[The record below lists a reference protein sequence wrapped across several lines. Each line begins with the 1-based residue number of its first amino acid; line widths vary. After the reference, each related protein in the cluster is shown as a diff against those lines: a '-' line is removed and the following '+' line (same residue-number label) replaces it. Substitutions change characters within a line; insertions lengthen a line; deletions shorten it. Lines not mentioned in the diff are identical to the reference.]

1 MIILQAKAL
10 AQRFGAV
17 EIFSGIEVK
26 LHAKERVGLVGPNGC
41 GKTTLLQILAGRQT
55 PTAGEVSRAQG
66 LTLGYLQQEAA
77 LAFSGQDNT
86 IFAEM
91 LSVFADLRQMEAE
104 LRRMEALMEAGEA
117 DEVLFA
123 KYGRIQST
131 YEMGGGYQ
139 YQHEIKRVLQ
149 GLGFAPEEWQTPL
162 TQLSGGQKTRVLLGR
177 LLLEAPDL
185 LILDEP
191 TNHLDVTAVEWLE
204 RTLHAWHGTLLIVSH
219 DRYFLDR
226 ITSHIWELSANRLR
240 RYKGNY
246 TTYRQQRQLEEER
259 EAALFRAEKAR
270 LENELAFI
278 RKNIAGGKSD
288 IAKGKLKRLTREI
301 LLIEQVGVMAMQNQS
316 WLKVGERV
324 RTFSVNEAEKR
335 IRELRVPA
343 SGAPDMKV
351 RLAVELRGSERVVTS
366 KRLQIGY
373 PGRPLCDADDIRL
386 ERLDCAALIG
396 PNGSGKSTLLRTLM
410 GEIRPLRGKL
420 RLGDEVTPGYFAQG
434 HEQLNPANR
443 VIDEVLAH
451 KAMSETAARSHLA
464 RYLFRGDDVF
474 KRVSSLSGGER
485 GRLALALLAL
495 DEANLLLLDEPTNHL
510 DIPSQEILQTALEQ
524 YDGTIVLVSHD
535 RYLVDRLATQIWEIR
550 DGRMHIFEGTYQE
563 FLAARTGGDT
573 AVASKVGLPTEEKE
587 TEPVD
592 LSWLEEFAPSS
603 VSQKERK
610 AVGRRRRELIEQIE
624 ETEAWLAQ
632 LAYDIVRARRAKD
645 DARWQELR
653 REQAVAQAEL
663 DALSAE
669 LDEIIR

>member
-1 MIILQAKAL
+1 
-10 AQRFGAV
+10 
-17 EIFSGIEVK
+17 
-26 LHAKERVGLVGPNGC
+26 
-41 GKTTLLQILAGRQT
+41 
-55 PTAGEVSRAQG
+55 
-66 LTLGYLQQEAA
+66 
-77 LAFSGQDNT
+77 
-86 IFAEM
+86 
-91 LSVFADLRQMEAE
+91 
-104 LRRMEALMEAGEA
+104 
-117 DEVLFA
+117 
-123 KYGRIQST
+123 
-131 YEMGGGYQ
+131 
-139 YQHEIKRVLQ
+139 
-149 GLGFAPEEWQTPL
+149 
-162 TQLSGGQKTRVLLGR
+162 GGQKTRVLLGR

-204 RTLHAWHGTLLIVSH
+204 RTLRAWNGTLLIVSH

-226 ITSHIWELSANRLR
+226 IASHIWELSATRLR

-246 TTYRQQRQLEEER
+246 TAYRRQRQLEWER
-259 EAALFRAEKAR
+259 EEVLFQAEKAR

-301 LLIEQVGVMAMQNQS
+301 VLIEQAGVTAMQNQS

-324 RTFSVNEAEKR
+324 RAFSVNEAEKR
-335 IRELRVPA
+335 IRELPAPA
-343 SGAPDMKV
+343 SRLPDMKV
-351 RLAVELRGSERVVTS
+351 RLTADERGSERVVTS
-366 KRLQIGY
+366 KRLQIGW
-373 PGRPLCDADDIRL
+373 PGRPLFEADDIHL

-396 PNGSGKSTLLRTLM
+396 PNGSGKSTLLRALA
-410 GEIRPLRGKL
+410 GEIPPLRGKL
-420 RLGDEVTPGYFAQG
+420 RLGDEVRPGYFAQA

-451 KAMSETAARSHLA
+451 KAMSETAARNHLA
-464 RYLFRGDDVF
+464 RYLFRGDDAF

-510 DIPSQEILQTALEQ
+510 DIPSQEILQTALER
-524 YDGTIVLVSHD
+524 YDGAIVLVSHD

-550 DGRMHIFEGTYQE
+550 DGRMRIFAGTYQE
-563 FLAARTGGDT
+563 FLAAREGGDT
-573 AVASKVGLPTEEKE
+573 AVVSKVGLPTEEKE
-587 TEPVD
+587 AEPVD
-592 LSWLEEFAPSS
+592 ISWLEAFEPLP
-603 VSQKERK
+603 VSKKEK
-610 AVGRRRRELIEQIE
+610 KKVGRRRHELIEQIE

-653 REQAVAQAEL
+653 REQAVAQVEL

>member
-1 MIILQAKAL
+1 MIILQAKGL

-17 EIFSGIEVK
+17 EIFSGIEAK
-26 LHAKERVGLVGPNGC
+26 LHVKERVGLVGPNGC
-41 GKTTLLQILAGRQT
+41 GKTTLLQILAGLQT
-55 PTAGEVSRAQG
+55 PSAGEVSRAPG

-77 LAFSGQDNT
+77 LTFSGRENT
-86 IFAEM
+86 VFAEM
-91 LSVFADLRQMEAE
+91 LSVFADLRQMEVE
-104 LRRMEALMEAGEA
+104 LRRMEEAMAAGEA
-117 DEVLFA
+117 DEGLFGE
-123 KYGRIQST
+123 YGRIQSS

-149 GLGFAPEEWQTPL
+149 GLGLAPDEWQTPL

-177 LLLEAPDL
+177 LLLEVPDL

-204 RTLHAWHGTLLIVSH
+204 RTLRIWNGTLLIVSH

-226 ITSHIWELSANRLR
+226 ITSHIWELSPTRLR

-270 LENELAFI
+270 LESELAFI

-301 LLIEQVGVMAMQNQS
+301 VLIEQVGVAEMQSQS
-316 WLKVGERV
+316 WLKVGERA

-335 IRELRVPA
+335 IRELPAPA
-343 SGAPDMKV
+343 SRTPDLKV
-351 RLAVELRGSERVVTS
+351 RLMAEQRGSERVVTS
-366 KRLQIGY
+366 KRLQIGW
-373 PGRPLCDADDIRL
+373 PGRPLFEADDIRL

-420 RLGDEVTPGYFAQG
+420 RLGDEVTPGYFAQA
-434 HEQLNPANR
+434 HEQLNVANR
-443 VIDEVLAH
+443 AIDEVLAH
-451 KAMSETAARSHLA
+451 KPMSETAARRHLA

-510 DIPSQEILQTALEQ
+510 DIPSQEILQTALER

-550 DGRMHIFEGTYQE
+550 DGRMRIFAGTYQE
-563 FLAARTGGDT
+563 FLAAREGGDT
-573 AVASKVGLPTEEKE
+573 AVVSKVSLPTEEKD

-592 LSWLEEFAPSS
+592 LSWLEGFEPPP
-603 VSQKERK
+603 VSRKDRKEHS
-610 AVGRRRRELIEQIE
+610 RRRRELIEQIE

-645 DARWQELR
+645 DTRWQELR
-653 REQAVAQAEL
+653 REQAIAQAEL
-663 DALSAE
+663 EALSAE
-669 LDEIIR
+669 LDEVIG